1 MIEAEDVLEKLSF
14 LIRLSLCRSSMPHLP
29 FRLFSKSIRYKIL
42 HLLQNPYTNMVE
54 VRHQPNHEVIFA
66 WADACN
72 YEDNESLKNVLLTE
86 EQ

>member
-1 MIEAEDVLEKLSF
+1 
-14 LIRLSLCRSSMPHLP
+14 
-29 FRLFSKSIRYKIL
+29 
-42 HLLQNPYTNMVE
+42 MVE